1 MKKESKKRKKYIKKS
16 FIFFKDVKGKII
28 ILTLLYI
35 IICGAGFLIPIIEA
49 QLITS
54 ITDTVVNKVLYFALG
69 LFILKIIE
77 DGLWYVA
84 FCFWQKK
91 VRIKILFNIRKYLV
105 DNILELQI
113 SNFDKFPTGFFQ
125 ERVKQDPYTVA
136 RIVNAGQ
143 RYILDIITKVG
154 VIIYIMCINWLLGLI
169 YIAGVVIVTII
180 DIHCQEISKEKN
192 KELRRTDEEVNS
204 ILSEIIRGV
213 RDIKLLNFKPSIKM
227 IALDKLGDANQ
238 KQIDKDIYDNR
249 RNKYEDLVLLITV
262 FLIIAVGIKFV
273 GLGLITTANLIV
285 LYLYHNQV
293 FSLMWSVS
301 DLRSALK
308 EYELAVERIFDL
320 SDKELH
326 PQDEFGKVHI
336 DNFKGKIE
344 FDNVSFGYIENKKVL
359 DGLSFIIEPKDT
371 VALVGSSGSGKT
383 TIFNLLAKSY
393 LVNSG
398 EIKLDGVNINDLDE
412 DTLRRNI
419 SIITQN
425 PYIFNMSIKD
435 NLRLVKPKATI
446 KELDEVCKEACFYDY
461 VMSLPNKYN
470 TIIGE
475 GGVTLS
481 GGQRQRLAIARA
493 LLKDCKI
500 LLFDEATS
508 ALDNITQK
516 EIQESIEHISKDYTI
531 IIVAHRL
538 STIINTNGIYFL
550 EDGKINDFGTH
561 KELLKRNKKY
571 KELYE
576 TEARK

>member
-1 MKKESKKRKKYIKKS
+1 MKKESKKKKDYIKKS
-16 FIFFKDVKGKII
+16 FIFFKNVKSKIV

-35 IICGAGFLIPIIEA
+35 IICASGFLMPIVEA

-54 ITDTVVNKVLYFALG
+54 ITDTIVDKVLYFALG
-69 LFILKIIE
+69 LLILKTIE
-77 DGLWYVA
+77 YGLWYAA
-84 FCFWQKK
+84 FNFWQKK
-91 VRIKILFNIRKYLV
+91 IRIKILFNIRKYLI
-105 DNILELQI
+105 DNTLELQI

-125 ERVKQDPYTVA
+125 ERVKQDPIVIA

-143 RYILDIITKVG
+143 RYILDIITKMG

-169 YIAGVVIVTII
+169 YIAGVIIVTII

-192 KELRRTDEEVNS
+192 KYLRKADEEVNS
-204 ILSEIIRGV
+204 ILSEIIRGI
-213 RDIKLLNFKPSIKM
+213 RDIKLLNFKSSIKK
-227 IALDKLGDANQ
+227 ITLDKLEDSNQ
-238 KQIDKDIYDNR
+238 KQIDKDVYDNR
-249 RNKYEDLVLLITV
+249 RYTYENIVLFITV
-262 FLIIAVGIKFV
+262 FLVIVVGIKFV
-273 GLGLITTANLIV
+273 GLGIITAANLIV

-301 DLRSALK
+301 DLRSAIK

-320 SDKELH
+320 CDKELH
-326 PQDEFGKVHI
+326 PKDEFGKVHI

-344 FDNVSFGYIENKKVL
+344 FDNVSFGYNKNKKVL

-393 LVNSG
+393 LVSRG

-435 NLRLVKPKATI
+435 NLRLVKPGATI
-446 KELDEVCKEACFYDY
+446 KELDEVCKEACLYDY
-461 VMSLPNKYN
+461 VMSLPDKYN

-481 GGQRQRLAIARA
+481 VGKG
-493 LLKDCKI
+493 
-500 LLFDEATS
+500 
-508 ALDNITQK
+508 
-516 EIQESIEHISKDYTI
+516 
-531 IIVAHRL
+531 
-538 STIINTNGIYFL
+538 NG
-550 EDGKINDFGTH
+550 
-561 KELLKRNKKY
+561 
-571 KELYE
+571 
-576 TEARK
+576 